1 MHKHLSAAPDYTM
14 DLDQT
19 LEAFLMND
27 EDFPTRSNIALRAA
41 AMFSKEQVVI
51 RLCRNST

>member
-1 MHKHLSAAPDYTM
+1 M